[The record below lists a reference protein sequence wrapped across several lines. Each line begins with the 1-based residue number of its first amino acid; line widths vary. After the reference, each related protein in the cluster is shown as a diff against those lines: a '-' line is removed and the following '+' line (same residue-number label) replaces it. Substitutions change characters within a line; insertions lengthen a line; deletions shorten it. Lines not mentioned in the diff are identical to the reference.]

1 MMMSITIQMM
11 ILIKM
16 SYRDLNND
24 SNDGNFYKR
33 FKKILMFLISMKD
46 YFKYKERENDDS
58 GVY

>member
-46 YFKYKERENDDS
+46 YFKYKEQENDDS

>member
-46 YFKYKERENDDS
+46 YFKYKEQENDDG